1 MGRIRTIKPEFPMS
15 ESVGRLSRDARLLY
29 IQLWTLADDAGRL
42 RASPKLLA
50 GQLYPFDDDARDLVD
65 VWLKELEGSP
75 QVEDSEMIRIYVV
88 SGTTYLDIPK
98 FLEHQKIDRP
108 SASRLPAFDDDST
121 NYRRTLDERSL
132 RAGAGADTRSKIL
145 GTRSSSKTR
154 EEKHKFPIHAF
165 DQWWDHYPHK
175 IGKGAAEKKWH
186 EVRKAGIVSFDD
198 LTAGLDRYVQSK
210 PPERSWCNP
219 ATWLHQHRWL
229 DEEGPAAKPNGSGK
243 KSMATIAMEMAEEAG
258 NGSDNRGT
266 AGTGDGLVIDHADAD
281 DR

>member
-1 MGRIRTIKPEFPMS
+1 MTALPYMPLFVADYLADTQHLSTREHGAYFLLIMNYWQREGPLPGDDKRLAAIARLTFQEWQSVKPEIEQFFTVQS
-15 ESVGRLSRDARLLY
+15 DGKADALRWHHDRIDYEL
-29 IQLWTLADDAGRL
+29 TLVAAKSTKARASANARWNKDKNAVAL
-42 RASPKLLA
+42 RAQYVGNATIQDKTRQDSKKK
-50 GQLYPFDDDARDLVD
+50 QD
-65 VWLKELEGSP
+65 V
-75 QVEDSEMIRIYVV
+75 
-88 SGTTYLDIPK
+88 
-98 FLEHQKIDRP
+98 
-108 SASRLPAFDDDST
+108 
-121 NYRRTLDERSL
+121 
-132 RAGAGADTRSKIL
+132 
-145 GTRSSSKTR
+145 R
-154 EEKHKFPIHAF
+154 EEKHKFPLHAF
-165 DQWWDHYPHK
+165 DQWWSVYPHK

-198 LTAGLDRYVQSK
+198 LTAGLERYVQSK

-266 AGTGDGLVIDHADAD
+266 AGTGDGLVIDHADAN